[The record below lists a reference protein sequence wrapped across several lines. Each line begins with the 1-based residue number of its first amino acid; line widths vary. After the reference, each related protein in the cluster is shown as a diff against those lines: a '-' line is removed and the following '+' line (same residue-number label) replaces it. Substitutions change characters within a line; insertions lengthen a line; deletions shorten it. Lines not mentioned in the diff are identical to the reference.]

1 MAEVIYEGIENAS
14 EKMKFQPLEQY
25 TLILKHEFID
35 SDGKK
40 HTIDEPICVKQIIGN
55 ESLAWQP
62 SVVVNDM
69 LERMRAYLLMK
80 VRSGE

>member
-1 MAEVIYEGIENAS
+1 MTEVIYEGIENVS
-14 EKMKFQPLEQY
+14 EKMKYQPLEQY

-40 HTIDEPICVKQIIGN
+40 HQIDEPIFVKQIISN
-55 ESLAWQP
+55 ESLAWRH

-80 VRSGE
+80 VREKE